1 VDAATTALPV
11 ALAGWISSSRGVRS
25 SLTTLDDSASRTAL
39 TIPNGLIANSD
50 WASLPF
56 FDRNDWKRVRFGDV
70 VANCSE
76 TCDPVAAGLDRF
88 VAMEHLEPG
97 SLHVRSWGNV
107 ADGTTFTRR
116 CRPGQVLFGKRRA
129 YQRKVS
135 VAEFEAVVSGDIYVL
150 APKDPQR
157 LLPELLPFLCLSERF
172 FQYAVGTSAGSLS
185 PRTNWSSLASF
196 EFDLPPLDQQR
207 RIAEILWAVDEVIN
221 RQHSLTAEIEAARK
235 PVLADHIIR
244 ASMDARQCGLEA
256 LAPEGDDALKTGPFG
271 SKLNARCFAI
281 TGIPIINIAAIGE
294 GKVEEDGL
302 LFLKPE
308 LANEFRS
315 YFVLRGDL
323 VFSRVA
329 EIGRCMLIR
338 PEQERSMISSNLIRI
353 RVDYRLMDPEYLL
366 LLLKYCPTTQN
377 QIRQLTSTG
386 GRLLV
391 NTRTLSELSFAVP
404 ALHKQQRVLEEAR
417 RFSAALEKTK
427 DASAA
432 GRTLIQ
438 ELCGAAI

>member
-1 VDAATTALPV
+1 MTATLPS
-11 ALAGWISSSRGVRS
+11 LAK
-25 SLTTLDDSASRTAL
+25 LK
-39 TIPNGLIANSD
+39 PNPD
-50 WASLPF
+50 WASVPL
-56 FDRNDWKRVRFGDV
+56 FDRTGWKCVRFGDV
-70 VANCSE
+70 VENCAE
-76 TCDPVAAGLDRF
+76 TCDPGEAGLERF

-97 SLHVRSWGNV
+97 SLHVRNWGNV

-129 YQRKVS
+129 YQRKVA

-150 APKDPQR
+150 APKDSRR

-172 FQYAVGTSAGSLS
+172 FQHAVGTSAGSLS

-221 RQHSLTAEIEAARK
+221 KQHSLSAEIEATRK
-235 PVLADHIIR
+235 PVLADQIIR
-244 ASMDARQCGLEA
+244 ASQDARVCGLDA
-256 LAPEGDDALKTGPFG
+256 LAPDGDDALKTGPFG
-271 SKLNARCFAI
+271 SKLNARCFAT
-281 TGIPIINIAAIGE
+281 TGIPIINIAAIGDDKLEE
-294 GKVEEDGL
+294 GGL

-338 PEQERSMISSNLIRI
+338 PEQEQSMISSNLIRI
-353 RVDYRLMDPEYLL
+353 RVDHRSMDPEYLL
-366 LLLKYCPTTQN
+366 LLLKYCPATQN

-391 NTRTLSELSFAVP
+391 NTRTLSELKFAVP
-404 ALHKQQRVLEEAR
+404 AIQKQQRVLEEAR
-417 RFSAALEKTK
+417 RFSAALETTK
-427 DASAA
+427 AASAA
-432 GRTLIQ
+432 GRTLVH
-438 ELCGAAI
+438 ELCGSTI

>member
-1 VDAATTALPV
+1 LK
-11 ALAGWISSSRGVRS
+11 
-25 SLTTLDDSASRTAL
+25 
-39 TIPNGLIANSD
+39 PNPA
-50 WASLPF
+50 WASLPL
-56 FDRNDWKRVRFGDV
+56 FDRTGWKRVRFGDV
-70 VANCSE
+70 VENCAE
-76 TCDPVAAGLDRF
+76 TCDPAEAGLERF

-129 YQRKVS
+129 YQRKVA

-150 APKDPQR
+150 APKVAQTSSLRGHRQDACAT

-172 FQYAVGTSAGSLS
+172 FQHAVGTSAGSLS

-207 RIAEILWAVDEVIN
+207 RIAEILWAVDEAIN
-221 RQHSLTAEIEAARK
+221 RQHSLKAEIEAARK

-271 SKLNARCFAI
+271 SKLNARCFAA

-315 YFVLRGDL
+315 YSVLRGDL

-338 PEQERSMISSNLIRI
+338 PEQERTMISSNLIRI
-353 RVDYRLMDPEYLL
+353 RVDHRLMDPEYLL

-404 ALHKQQRVLEEAR
+404 ALNKQQRVLEEAR
-417 RFSAALEKTK
+417 RFSTALEKTK